1 MVKIRKQIRN
11 LHDTIPNG
19 QRVFDAIVEGDK
31 VTLEIKT
38 SQRKLVQIPW
48 EDVVSQVDAA
58 KDISLL
64 R

>member
-1 MVKIRKQIRN
+1 MGKFRKQIRN
-11 LHDTIPNG
+11 LHDTTPAG
-19 QRVFDAIVEGDK
+19 QRVFDAVVEGDK

-48 EDVVSQVDAA
+48 DDVVAQVNAA
-58 KDISLL
+58 KDMSAS

>member
-11 LHDTIPNG
+11 LHAITPNG

-38 SQRKLVQIPW
+38 SQRKLVQITW

>member
-11 LHDTIPNG
+11 LHDTTPNG
-19 QRVFDAIVEGDK
+19 QGVFDAIVEGDK

>member
-11 LHDTIPNG
+11 LHDTTPNG